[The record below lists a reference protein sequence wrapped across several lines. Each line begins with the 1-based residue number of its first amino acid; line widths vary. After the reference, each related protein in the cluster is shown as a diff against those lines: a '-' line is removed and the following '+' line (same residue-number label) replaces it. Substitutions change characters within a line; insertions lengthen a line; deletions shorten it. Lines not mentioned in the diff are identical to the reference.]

1 MDQQIKSWKN
11 KSTDQK
17 NNKST
22 DQKKVKKIKKKCF
35 NMHQMKTNHQI
46 NNAKCPDVRSDQLI
60 HNLVRI
66 YRLIDT
72 KLSNKSNVKSTYQQ
86 QNDK

>member
-22 DQKKVKKIKKKCF
+22 DQKKVKKIKKKLS
-35 NMHQMKTNHQI
+35 TGYI
-46 NNAKCPDVRSDQLI
+46 G
-60 HNLVRI
+60 
-66 YRLIDT
+66 YID
-72 KLSNKSNVKSTYQQ
+72 
-86 QNDK
+86 

>member
-22 DQKKVKKIKKKCF
+22 DQKKVKKIKKLYQQAS
-35 NMHQMKTNHQI
+35 NENES
-46 NNAKCPDVRSDQLI
+46 SDQ
-60 HNLVRI
+60 
-66 YRLIDT
+66 
-72 KLSNKSNVKSTYQQ
+72 QC
-86 QNDK
+86 

>member
-22 DQKKVKKIKKKCF
+22 DQKKVKKIKK
-35 NMHQMKTNHQI
+35 NVSTGYI
-46 NNAKCPDVRSDQLI
+46 G
-60 HNLVRI
+60 
-66 YRLIDT
+66 YID
-72 KLSNKSNVKSTYQQ
+72 
-86 QNDK
+86 